1 METISYV
8 MKTPPN
14 IGVSRAVD
22 NQVYVSMCSPTRD
35 MSARYHAVRTRNDV
49 RIPLTIDQQ
58 WGHSMVVDPM

>member
-22 NQVYVSMCSPTRD
+22 NQVYVSMCSPARD

-49 RIPLTIDQQ
+49 RIPFNDRSTVGPLN
-58 WGHSMVVDPM
+58 GR